1 MTNKL
6 NIKIPKTFMGLPVE
20 GAMERILEKER
31 SQSQEQPDDSKNQP
45 FQVNNPNIVSHDYI
59 QIPQLKRLIST
70 YELKDYNNMNWQDTH
85 FKLQE
90 TGLLMPTIPEFMTH
104 FINVV
109 KSYQSKG
116 KISLFD
122 LAGNSLT
129 KEEVEDIYFHLTKD
143 HIAVYGNQKGA
154 WTWLDAKFVD
164 DNGMKVH
171 SEHRTFKD
179 NQGNKTLKPN
189 KVEALERCV
198 LKECFIDFH
207 SLNSQGLPKF
217 ELNDKYEQ
225 GENIY
230 FWQPENGRVAWFNAY
245 SDRASLNCNLNSSI
259 RSSDLGVFAV
269 SSAGDKARQN
279 AGGVK

>member
-45 FQVNNPNIVSHDYI
+45 FEVNNSNIVSHDYV
-59 QIPQLKRLIST
+59 QIPQLKKLIST
-70 YELKDYNNMNWQDTH
+70 YELQNHNNMNWQDTH
-85 FKLQE
+85 FKLHDS
-90 TGLLMPTIPEFMTH
+90 GLYMPTIPEFMTH
-104 FINVV
+104 FQNVV
-109 KSYQSKG
+109 ESYKSKG
-116 KISLFD
+116 KKPLLDAKANPF
-122 LAGNSLT
+122 T
-129 KEEVEDIYFHLTKD
+129 EKEVEDIYFHLTKD

-230 FWQPENGRVAWFNAY
+230 FWQPENGRVARFIAD
-245 SDRASLNCNLNSSI
+245 SGRADLNCSRYSSN
-259 RSSDLGVFAV
+259 RNSDLGVFAV
-269 SSAGDKARQN
+269 SSAGDKAR
-279 AGGVK
+279 